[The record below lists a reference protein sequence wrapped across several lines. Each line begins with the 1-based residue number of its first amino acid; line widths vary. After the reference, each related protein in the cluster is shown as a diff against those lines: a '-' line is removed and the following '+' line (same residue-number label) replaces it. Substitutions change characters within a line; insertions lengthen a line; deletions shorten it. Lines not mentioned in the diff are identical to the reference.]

1 MSENTMDFV
10 TDFDTKCA
18 EDDAS
23 EYCVALREEQGS
35 NNLTQISIHSLAGGL
50 CGDHSS

>member
-1 MSENTMDFV
+1 MDFV

-35 NNLTQISIHSLAGGL
+35 NFNSLPCWWSL
-50 CGDHSS
+50 WRP

>member
-35 NNLTQISIHSLAGGL
+35 NFNSFPCWWSL
-50 CGDHSS
+50 